1 MCSNCATVSASD
13 LWANSFDAVL
23 LPPSCSSPP
32 PCLALCA
39 HNFNSLITK
48 VFQLNISAFLR
59 VARAQVRCTRRMRI
73 PAIIYLQANVSLSL
87 LIYLSLSLSLRVV
100 INCNKI
106 ENSRFRII
114 RFHFAIFI
122 IFFAACC
129 SCKFVAAGAAA
140 KLSPSPLPSQVAHS
154 KNIFIIFITIVIL
167 ARKVLHSK
175 SFVFGQLC
183 CGWQASEG
191 RQAGK
196 GEGRRERQRRLLG
209 RRARKLFMLT
219 MSSQQI
225 SELISPVFGSSGN
238 NFSVDK

>member
-1 MCSNCATVSASD
+1 MQ
-13 LWANSFDAVL
+13 FPPP
-23 LPPSCSSPP
+23 PPSLFSPP
-32 PCLALCA
+32 PRLALCA

-59 VARAQVRCTRRMRI
+59 VARAQVHCTRRMRI

-87 LIYLSLSLSLRVV
+87 PIPLSLSLLLRVV
-100 INCNKI
+100 INCNEI

-114 RFHFAIFI
+114 RFHFALFI

-129 SCKFVAAGAAA
+129 SCKFVAAAAAA
-140 KLSPSPLPSQVAHS
+140 KLSPSQVAHS

-167 ARKVLHSK
+167 AQKVLHSK

-191 RQAGK
+191 KRA
-196 GEGRRERQRRLLG
+196 GEGRRERERRLLG

>member
-1 MCSNCATVSASD
+1 MYRYLYLS
-13 LWANSFDAVL
+13 
-23 LPPSCSSPP
+23 PS
-32 PCLALCA
+32 
-39 HNFNSLITK
+39 
-48 VFQLNISAFLR
+48 
-59 VARAQVRCTRRMRI
+59 
-73 PAIIYLQANVSLSL
+73 
-87 LIYLSLSLSLRVV
+87 LSLSLSPRVV
-100 INCNKI
+100 INCNEI

-114 RFHFAIFI
+114 RFHFALFI

-129 SCKFVAAGAAA
+129 SCKFVAAAAAA
-140 KLSPSPLPSQVAHS
+140 KLSPSQVAHS

-191 RQAGK
+191 KRA
-196 GEGRRERQRRLLG
+196 GEGRRERERRLLG

>member
-1 MCSNCATVSASD
+1 
-13 LWANSFDAVL
+13 
-23 LPPSCSSPP
+23 
-32 PCLALCA
+32 
-39 HNFNSLITK
+39 
-48 VFQLNISAFLR
+48 
-59 VARAQVRCTRRMRI
+59 MRI

-87 LIYLSLSLSLRVV
+87 PIPLSFSLSLLLRVV
-100 INCNKI
+100 INCNEI
-106 ENSRFRII
+106 ENSRLRII
-114 RFHFAIFI
+114 RFHFALFI

-129 SCKFVAAGAAA
+129 SCKFVAAAAAA
-140 KLSPSPLPSQVAHS
+140 KLSPSLLPLPSQVAHS

-191 RQAGK
+191 KRA
-196 GEGRRERQRRLLG
+196 GEGRRERERRLLG

>member
-1 MCSNCATVSASD
+1 MYRY
-13 LWANSFDAVL
+13 LYL
-23 LPPSCSSPP
+23 SP
-32 PCLALCA
+32 
-39 HNFNSLITK
+39 
-48 VFQLNISAFLR
+48 
-59 VARAQVRCTRRMRI
+59 
-73 PAIIYLQANVSLSL
+73 
-87 LIYLSLSLSLRVV
+87 SLSLSPRVV

-114 RFHFAIFI
+114 RFHFALFI

-129 SCKFVAAGAAA
+129 SCKFVAAAAAA
-140 KLSPSPLPSQVAHS
+140 KLSPSQVAHS

-191 RQAGK
+191 KRA
-196 GEGRRERQRRLLG
+196 GEGRRERERRLLG

>member
-13 LWANSFDAVL
+13 LWANSFDAV
-23 LPPSCSSPP
+23 SPP
-32 PCLALCA
+32 PPSFFSSPSPLLALCA

-73 PAIIYLQANVSLSL
+73 PAIIYLQANVSLSQPIPL
-87 LIYLSLSLSLRVV
+87 FLSLSPRVV
-100 INCNKI
+100 INCNEI

-114 RFHFAIFI
+114 RFHFALFI

-129 SCKFVAAGAAA
+129 SCKFVAAA
-140 KLSPSPLPSQVAHS
+140 KLSPSQVAHS

-191 RQAGK
+191 KRA
-196 GEGRRERQRRLLG
+196 GEGRRERERRLLG

>member
-1 MCSNCATVSASD
+1 
-13 LWANSFDAVL
+13 
-23 LPPSCSSPP
+23 
-32 PCLALCA
+32 
-39 HNFNSLITK
+39 
-48 VFQLNISAFLR
+48 
-59 VARAQVRCTRRMRI
+59 MRI
-73 PAIIYLQANVSLSL
+73 PAIIYLQANVSLSQPISLPLTL
-87 LIYLSLSLSLRVV
+87 LLRVV
-100 INCNKI
+100 INCNEI

-129 SCKFVAAGAAA
+129 SCKFVAAAAAA
-140 KLSPSPLPSQVAHS
+140 KLSPSQVAHS

-167 ARKVLHSK
+167 AQKVLHSK

-191 RQAGK
+191 KQA
-196 GEGRRERQRRLLG
+196 GEGRRERERRLLG

>member
-1 MCSNCATVSASD
+1 
-13 LWANSFDAVL
+13 
-23 LPPSCSSPP
+23 
-32 PCLALCA
+32 
-39 HNFNSLITK
+39 
-48 VFQLNISAFLR
+48 
-59 VARAQVRCTRRMRI
+59 MRI

-87 LIYLSLSLSLRVV
+87 PIPLPLTLLLRVV
-100 INCNKI
+100 INCNEI

-114 RFHFAIFI
+114 RFHFALFI

-129 SCKFVAAGAAA
+129 SCKFVAAAAA
-140 KLSPSPLPSQVAHS
+140 KLSPSQVAHS

-183 CGWQASEG
+183 CGWQGSEG
-191 RQAGK
+191 KRA
-196 GEGRRERQRRLLG
+196 GEGRRERERRLLG